1 MSPDVE
7 SLRFNMQVNGYVHLV
22 SISLGIVSSLLL
34 VTASFFVGLRKGF
47 IVLFGV
53 FGFFLLS
60 LTGNRSDFMFSIAVL
75 LVFFLFRRERA
86 ISLKWVFG
94 GVCFLLAFVF
104 LKFYRE
110 LSFGV
115 DYLGMIDEQLVG
127 EPSVVKYVFY
137 PLYLTITYGFV
148 VFDWMVNAGLE
159 GLEGGRYTFYAFY
172 SLMPGEQM
180 DFGTYKNQA
189 LGIDFY
195 AELTSTV
202 ISNFYVD
209 FGAVG
214 VFIGSFVL
222 AFCLGG
228 VYRKTKRDRR
238 FVLVYALL
246 YLHTLIFFYVYI
258 YVYFISFVHL
268 AAYFIYCSFFLKSRS
283 SVVAERMVDS

>member
-1 MSPDVE
+1 
-7 SLRFNMQVNGYVHLV
+7 MQVNGYVHLI

-47 IVLFGV
+47 IVLAGL

-75 LVFFLFRRERA
+75 FVFFLFRRERI
-86 ISLKWVFG
+86 ISVKWIFG

-127 EPSVVKYVFY
+127 EPSVLKYVFY
-137 PLYLTITYGFV
+137 PLYLTITYGFM
-148 VFDWMVNAGLE
+148 VFDWLVNAGLE

-172 SLMPGEQM
+172 SLMPGAQM

-209 FGAVG
+209 FGAIG

-222 AFCLGG
+222 ALCLGV

-268 AAYFIYCSFFLKSRS
+268 AAYFIYCSFFFRSRS
-283 SVVAERMVDS
+283 SVAVESAEDG